1 MWNGWGL
8 GMMWGWWLFGLLLV
22 VGLVLLVVLLI
33 RVLGG
38 GADRAA
44 GAHPGRAERRS
55 SARDILD
62 ERYARGEMGTE
73 EYQERRRA
81 IGGDG

>member
-8 GMMWGWWLFGLLLV
+8 GMMWGWWLFGLVLV
-22 VGLVLLVVLLI
+22 VGLVLLAVLLV

-38 GADRAA
+38 GVDRGT
-44 GAHPGRAERRS
+44 GAHTGQAERRS

-81 IGGDG
+81 IDDG